1 MYKVVIRLDGR
12 GKGRDRE
19 TEREWDREKGEG
31 ECVIQN
37 FCIFYMLLTPYCLRS
52 HVIEYNNLWMVSRD
66 GRTDNPRWHTR
77 MKCLVNAPLNV
88 MLRE

>member
-37 FCIFYMLLTPYCLRS
+37 FCIFYMLLTPLLF
-52 HVIEYNNLWMVSRD
+52 EKSRD
-66 GRTDNPRWHTR
+66 
-77 MKCLVNAPLNV
+77 
-88 MLRE
+88 